1 MIPQYK
7 DTLATKEILSLDYIP
22 LVLAILLHKKA
33 IQHEVSPIE
42 QFAYHC
48 EALSLLEK
56 SREERPHFFLA
67 TLASCLL
74 YYQLGCPN
82 EAFHCYG
89 NNRRRY
95 LINRAIISKRD
106 SNHVYVLFN

>member
-33 IQHEVSPIE
+33 IQHEVLPIE

-67 TLASCLL
+67 TLACCLL

-82 EAFHCYG
+82 DAFRCYG
-89 NNRRRY
+89 KLLKENE
-95 LINRAIISKRD
+95 
-106 SNHVYVLFN
+106 